1 MKKVIAKTDVKPD
14 YSKYLYV
21 CSRDEKTG
29 SLNVVQIDKSKRS
42 QKKKKER

>member
-1 MKKVIAKTDVKPD
+1 MSKKIIATTDIKPD

-29 SLNVVQIDKSKRS
+29 NLNVVQVDKSARS
-42 QKKKKER
+42 KGQKK